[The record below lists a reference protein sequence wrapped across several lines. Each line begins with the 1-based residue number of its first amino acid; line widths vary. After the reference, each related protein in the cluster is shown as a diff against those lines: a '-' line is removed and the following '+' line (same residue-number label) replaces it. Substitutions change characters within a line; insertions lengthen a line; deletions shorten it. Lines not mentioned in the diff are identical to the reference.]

1 MFRWLRL
8 PLRSSVPTPPPV
20 AASSPAAVVH
30 TPAPDGDDE
39 TPLYPPADRGI
50 PMEPLPKVLDRQQ
63 DLILRIQRTAGLS
76 PADFDTRYLPAIR
89 NLCAYVHLLPATDTE
104 YFVGAGG
111 LVRLSLE
118 IGLHSLQM
126 SHASVFPMAGI
137 VEKRSAMIPRWE
149 LASFLAA
156 ICSQLY
162 RPVSNMVVIDQ
173 HNNQWPQI
181 LMPLTE
187 WADSVS
193 ARRYFIRW
201 ATGKDTASRQSCAA
215 FLISRVIP
223 AEVLQYLNEDNNVIV
238 PAMTASISGGNMNPS
253 ENPIARIVAPMMTRV
268 IQEDMK
274 RNSRNYGNYS
284 LGIHLEPHLI
294 DAMRRLIKG
303 GQWTVNTKGA
313 RVWIGTDGV
322 FIVWS
327 AGAKDIAGLL
337 TSDTFVGLPQDPDTI
352 ADILIEANVL
362 VRGQNGNRYWT
373 ITLPETGAL
382 IDNAVRLAN
391 ETLIFPLRFDIAAL
405 RTGALTATRAASSA
419 TPLPAPET
427 AADLGKKS
435 KPRRKKDEEPKD
447 EAVNTQV
454 AATEI
459 TAPAPLPEKAVEG
472 SANEQAIPDAASTDE
487 VEQNV
492 VASEEATSLN
502 PSSEPE
508 QAPSATKETDQA
520 TGPIS
525 KAEAAEPVGGEK
537 NTVPAAQERKPQA
550 TKASKPLEE
559 KESRY
564 LGMLSRES
572 QWTMRQI
579 IKAQQKGT
587 LTGVVTSLDIG
598 LGISAE
604 ELSAHGM
611 PTTDLLN
618 DLSARN
624 WLYMDTAKPLRK
636 IHKVEVNG
644 KHESLIILR
653 PEIAV
658 GLGFAWAAPEEKIET
673 Q

>member
-1 MFRWLRL
+1 MFKWLRL
-8 PLRSSVPTPPPV
+8 PIRSSIPTPPPV
-20 AASSPAAVVH
+20 AAASSTVVAH
-30 TPAPDGDDE
+30 TPTVDGDDE

-50 PMEPLPKVLDRQQ
+50 PVEPLPKVLDRQQ
-63 DLILRIQRTAGLS
+63 DLILRIQRAAGLS
-76 PADFDTRYLPAIR
+76 PADFDTRYLPAIK
-89 NLCAYVHLLPATDTE
+89 NLCGYVHLLPATDTE

-149 LASFLAA
+149 LATFLAA

-173 HNNQWPQI
+173 NNNQWPQI
-181 LMPLTE
+181 LMPLTD
-187 WADSVS
+187 WAESVS

-201 ATGKDTASRQSCAA
+201 AAGKDTASRQSCAA

-238 PAMTASISGGNMNPS
+238 PAMTASISGGDMNPS

-268 IQEDMK
+268 IQDDMK

-327 AGAKDIAGLL
+327 AGAKDIAALL

-362 VRGQNGNRYWT
+362 VRGQNGSRYWT

-391 ETLIFPLRFDIAAL
+391 ESLIFPLRFDIAAL
-405 RTGALTATRAASSA
+405 RTGALTATRAANTA
-419 TPLPAPET
+419 TPPVTSDAPADT
-427 AADLGKKS
+427 SKKA
-435 KPRRKKDEEPKD
+435 KARRKKDDEPK
-447 EAVNTQV
+447 
-454 AATEI
+454 
-459 TAPAPLPEKAVEG
+459 
-472 SANEQAIPDAASTDE
+472 
-487 VEQNV
+487 
-492 VASEEATSLN
+492 EEATSEAAAEPKLEAPPHSQIVTV
-502 PSSEPE
+502 PSNTTEHTTPE
-508 QAPSATKETDQA
+508 VAQIDEVAASLVATKDVPTQDGHLSPERTPSTAHETNQADAPSAEAELPTPVVQTKKQDA
-520 TGPIS
+520 TKIS
-525 KAEAAEPVGGEK
+525 K
-537 NTVPAAQERKPQA
+537 PADEQ
-550 TKASKPLEE
+550 
-559 KESRY
+559 ESRY
-564 LGMLSRES
+564 LSMLSRES
-572 QWTMRQI
+572 QWTMKQI

-587 LTGVVTSLDIG
+587 LTGVVVSLDIG

-624 WLYMDTAKPLRK
+624 WLWMDKEKPLRK
-636 IHKVEVNG
+636 IHKIKVNEN
-644 KHESLIILR
+644 HESLIIIR

-658 GLGFAWAAPEEKIET
+658 GMGFAWAAPEKENAT

>member
-1 MFRWLRL
+1 
-8 PLRSSVPTPPPV
+8 
-20 AASSPAAVVH
+20 
-30 TPAPDGDDE
+30 
-39 TPLYPPADRGI
+39 
-50 PMEPLPKVLDRQQ
+50 MEPLSKVLDRQQ
-63 DLILRIQRTAGLS
+63 DLILRIQRAAGLS

-89 NLCAYVHLLPATDTE
+89 NLCGYVHLLPATDTE

-111 LVRLSLE
+111 LIRLSLE

-126 SHASVFPMAGI
+126 SHGSVFPMAGI

-149 LASFLAA
+149 LATFLAA
-156 ICSQLY
+156 VCSQLY
-162 RPVSNMVVIDQ
+162 RPVSNMVVIDH

-181 LMPLTE
+181 LMPLTD
-187 WADSVS
+187 WAESVS

-201 ATGKDTASRQSCAA
+201 AAGTDTANRQSCAA

-223 AEVLQYLNEDNNVIV
+223 PEVLQYLNEDNNVIV
-238 PAMTASISGGNMNPS
+238 PAMTASISGGDMNPS

-362 VRGQNGNRYWT
+362 VRGQNGSRYWT

-391 ETLIFPLRFDIAAL
+391 ETLIFPLRFDIAGL
-405 RTGALTATRAASSA
+405 RTGALTATRATNSPA
-419 TPLPAPET
+419 TLATLET
-427 AADLGKKS
+427 TADPGKK
-435 KPRRKKDEEPKD
+435 PRVRRKKDDEPKE
-447 EAVNTQV
+447 EAVSEQSVKTIV
-454 AATEI
+454 AA
-459 TAPAPLPEKAVEG
+459 PALPPVKTVEG
-472 SANEQAIPDAASTDE
+472 DSSEQPIHETSSIEVGEGNVAAP
-487 VEQNV
+487 
-492 VASEEATSLN
+492 EETTTLN
-502 PSSEPE
+502 PPSQPEPRSST
-508 QAPSATKETDQA
+508 SKETDEA
-520 TGPIS
+520 TVPS
-525 KAEAAEPVGGEK
+525 AQSDTNEPV
-537 NTVPAAQERKPQA
+537 AQEKKPQS
-550 TKASKPLEE
+550 TKASKPTEE
-559 KESRY
+559 LESRY

-587 LTGVVTSLDIG
+587 LTGVVVSLGIG

-624 WLYMDTAKPLRK
+624 WLYMDKAKPLRK
-636 IHKVEVNG
+636 IHKIEVNA
-644 KHESLIILR
+644 KQESLIIIR

-658 GLGFAWAAPEEKIET
+658 GLGFAWAAPEEMNEK